1 MTGHLT
7 EGHQKAQKQDEQFH
21 AKAQRLSPRLCVCL
35 CG

>member
-21 AKAQRLSPRLCVCL
+21 AKAQRQKQKAQR
-35 CG
+35 GT